1 MAPRRCP
8 WCGSDPL
15 YVAYHDVE
23 WGVPLDDDRKLFEL
37 LILEGAQ
44 AGLSWLTILRK
55 RENYRRALDDFD
67 PEKIARYGPADLQRL
82 LNDAGIVRHRLKLEA
97 TIRNAQAYLR
107 LQEEFNSAAEF
118 FWRYVEGRPQ
128 QNGWRDLAEV
138 PTRTPASDRMSRD
151 LKQQGFTYVGTTICY
166 AFMQAAGMVNDH
178 ITDCFRHPEML
189 RIVSP
194 EQQA

>member
-1 MAPRRCP
+1 MEPSRCP

-23 WGVPLDDDRKLFEL
+23 WGVPLYDDRKLFEL

-55 RENYRRALDDFD
+55 RDNYRRALDDFD
-67 PEKIARYGPADLQRL
+67 PEKIAQYGPAELERL

-107 LQEEFNSAAEF
+107 LQEEFSSAADF
-118 FWRYVEGRPQ
+118 FWRYGEGRPQ
-128 QNGWRDLAEV
+128 QNSWRDLAEV
-138 PTRTPASDRMSRD
+138 PTHTPASDLMSRD
-151 LKQQGFTYVGTTICY
+151 LKQRGFKYVGTTICY

-178 ITDCFRHPEML
+178 TTDCFRHQEIL
-189 RIVSP
+189 RDAS
-194 EQQA
+194 

>member
-1 MAPRRCP
+1 MEPSRCP

-23 WGVPLDDDRKLFEL
+23 WGVPLYDDRKLFEL

-55 RENYRRALDDFD
+55 RDNYRRALDDFD
-67 PEKIARYGPADLQRL
+67 PEKIAQYGPAELERL

-118 FWRYVEGRPQ
+118 FWRYGEGRPQ

-138 PTRTPASDRMSRD
+138 PTRSPASDRMSRD

-178 ITDCFRHPEML
+178 ITDCFRHPEVL
-189 RIVSP
+189 GIVSLV
-194 EQQA
+194 QQA